1 MMFKDKVAIIT
12 GAGRGIGQEIALR
25 FSQEGATTVI
35 VDIAGETAAA
45 VCKEIVDAGREAISV
60 SADLSKEDAVRK
72 MVETTIDKYGRID
85 ILVNNAGISPKKE
98 GRRPN
103 LTEISPEEWNEVIT
117 VNLGSVF
124 LCTKTV
130 LPYMMKQK
138 SGRIISISSSSA
150 LDGGFLAGP
159 HYVASK
165 GAISALTMNLVRE
178 VAPYGITVNAVA
190 PGRTQTPMA
199 LLTSNEKNKEAMQRI
214 PLGRFATPEDIANA
228 VLFLASENS
237 GYITGTTLNVTG
249 GSVAR

>member
-1 MMFKDKVAIIT
+1 MMFKDKVAIVT
-12 GAGRGIGQEIALR
+12 GAGRGIGREIALQ
-25 FSQEGATTVI
+25 FSQQGATTVM
-35 VDIAGETAAA
+35 VDIKGESATA
-45 VCKEIVDAGREAISV
+45 VSKEIVDAGGKSISF
-60 SADLSKEDAVRK
+60 SADVSNEDDVQA
-72 MVETTIDKYGRID
+72 MIEGTIEKYGKID

-98 GRRPN
+98 GGRPN
-103 LTEISPEEWNEVIT
+103 LTEISLEEWNKVIT

-130 LPYMMKQK
+130 LPHMMKQK
-138 SGRIISISSSSA
+138 TGRIISISSSAA

-178 VAPYGITVNAVA
+178 VAPYGITINAVA

-199 LLTSNEKNKEAMQRI
+199 LLTSDEKNKEAMQRI
-214 PLGRFATPEDIANA
+214 PLGRFAIPEDIANA

-237 GYITGTTLNVTG
+237 TYITGTTLNVTG
-249 GSVAR
+249 GSVPR